1 MKRNKIYDDWYVEDK
16 IIELKND
23 LMLCVENELLRKRF
37 NFIQDALKN
46 QREDIET
53 LFKYNKYVT
62 IYATIINLVL
72 VGLMICLILTN

>member
-1 MKRNKIYDDWYVEDK
+1 MTNKELELEKQILEDVE
-16 IIELKND
+16 LH
-23 LMLCVENELLRKRF
+23 LVRRRF
-37 NFIQDALKN
+37 NFVQDALKN

-62 IYATIINLVL
+62 IYATIINLIL

>member
-1 MKRNKIYDDWYVEDK
+1 MTSKE
-16 IIELKND
+16 IELEKQIMED
-23 LMLCVENELLRKRF
+23 VELHLIRRRF
-37 NFIQDALKN
+37 NFVQDALKN

-62 IYATIINLVL
+62 IYATIINLIL

>member
-1 MKRNKIYDDWYVEDK
+1 MTNKEIELEK
-16 IIELKND
+16 QIIED
-23 LMLCVENELLRKRF
+23 VEFHLLRRRF

-53 LFKYNKYVT
+53 LFKCNKYVT